1 MSAKPKFAHVVF
13 QTGQPG
19 EARRQGVTVEE
30 PSDRSWALR
39 ARCPARCPRGRR
51 ESARGSERRPGRL
64 SRKER
69 HR

>member
-39 ARCPARCPRGRR
+39 GTLPGPMPARATGVSSG
-51 ESARGSERRPGRL
+51 E
-64 SRKER
+64 
-69 HR
+69 